1 MPSEGSDGIGIGES
15 EAVAHAQRGFVG
27 FEAGVFQ
34 ASPVVVA
41 VAGVQGQV
49 GRDVDAYACHC
60 AKAQAADAVAL
71 VIRVLRL
78 WISIISCS
86 CSVRNIGGDG
96 NNICCFFGRIDAVS
110 DVSVGDARADI
121 GFEFVVEFEIVN
133 GGQAERR
140 NGVERTVFLIFRLQI
155 LPVAIAFMC
164 PHIFCVDGIF
174 TVVPFSV
181 TGIICRYPPA
191 AEVVADRHPGVDG
204 MRTDV
209 FEIIAYRA
217 YCVFFLSG
225 WFRIIVGNAFGGIG

>member
-41 VAGVQGQV
+41 VAGVQGQL
-49 GRDVDAYACHC
+49 GRDVETDTGDDTETY
-60 AKAQAADAVAL
+60 AADAVAFAM
-71 VIRVLRL
+71 VVLR
-78 WISIISCS
+78 IF
-86 CSVRNIGGDG
+86 VRRINRRHSARSTGGG
-96 NNICCFFGRIDAVS
+96 NKLCCFFGRIDAVS
-110 DVSVGDARADI
+110 DVSVADARADI

-140 NGVERTVFLIFRLQI
+140 NGVERTVFLIFRLPVY
-155 LPVAIAFMC
+155 PVAIVVFL
-164 PHIFCVDGIF
+164 HIFYVHGIF
-174 TVVPFSV
+174 IVVPLSV

-217 YCVFFLSG
+217 YFVFAWSG
-225 WFRIIVGNAFGGIG
+225 WFRIIVGNAFGGVG

>member
-1 MPSEGSDGIGIGES
+1 M
-15 EAVAHAQRGFVG
+15 G

-60 AKAQAADAVAL
+60 AEAHAADAVAL
-71 VIRVLRL
+71 VMGVLRIFL
-78 WISIISCS
+78 SINRRAYTIE
-86 CSVRNIGGDG
+86 GGKKR
-96 NNICCFFGRIDAVS
+96 CFFFSRIDAVS
-110 DVSVGDARADI
+110 DVSVGDAHADI
-121 GFEFVVEFEIVN
+121 GFEFIVGSEIVN

-140 NGVERTVFLIFRLQI
+140 NGVEAAVFLIFRLPVSPVFMDF
-155 LPVAIAFMC
+155 LPLFY
-164 PHIFCVDGIF
+164 VDGIF
-174 TVVPFSV
+174 IVVPLSV

-209 FEIIAYRA
+209 SEIIAYRA
-217 YCVFFLSG
+217 YCCAFFCTG
-225 WFRIIVGNAFGGIG
+225 WFRIIVGNAFGGVG